1 MKNII
6 LHLNK
11 AFENRVRLGAMSLLM
26 VNDWVDFNTLK
37 ESLGATDGNL
47 ASHLGSLEKAEY
59 IEVKKQFVGK
69 KPQTS
74 YRATLKGR
82 TAFGEHLDALE
93 KLLKGGG

>member
-6 LHLNK
+6 NHLNK
-11 AFENRVRLGAMSLLM
+11 AFENRLRLGAMSLLM

-37 ESLGATDGNL
+37 QTLGATDGNL
-47 ASHLGSLEKAEY
+47 ASHMGSLEKAEY

-82 TAFGEHLDALE
+82 TAFSEHLDALE
-93 KLLKGGG
+93 KLLKGNI